1 MQPRSAATTS
11 RRLTNPARWLRALGQ
26 AIIVCVLLWGGQ
38 AWGQI
43 SGPAPR
49 AMLVQKIIIQHEGQ
63 PAASEQL
70 IRANIRLKA
79 GGPYSR
85 KASDDDIHNLRNTG
99 FFENV
104 YVTDKQVAGGVEVTY
119 TLVGK
124 PVVTEILFE
133 GNTGGRKFKGSK
145 LRKKIRSRTGETLNR
160 PRIFSDTRLLQKEYQ
175 KGGYDQAKVGYE
187 VRHEEALG
195 QAVVV
200 FQFDPGRKVKI
211 EDIVFENV
219 VAFSQRELRKVFKTR
234 RHWWMS
240 WLTSSGKFETDQWD
254 EDLEMLVQFYQDE
267 GYIDFKIR
275 EIEFEDSE
283 DDRMVIRLDLY
294 EGYRYQVGNVTFEGT
309 SIFTGDEIRRGV
321 LVRNGVVAPVMLEG
335 AIFTP
340 SGLSEDRAAV
350 RDFYETY
357 GYLDTRVLVSKVPN
371 TDQGTMDL
379 VYRISEGELNFV
391 EKVEIRG
398 NTRTKDKVIRRELA
412 IYPGEVFDMVR
423 VELSKIRLEGTGLFD
438 GVDTQVEKI
447 PELPDRRNLII
458 GVQEGRTGHLIMGF
472 GYSSIESIFAQAGF
486 VQGNFDLFNP
496 PYFTGGGQKFRLQ
509 ITTGTRRQ
517 DYQVTFEEP
526 YFMDRKQRLSVD
538 LYHREIQYFSRYYEQ
553 HQTGIKLGFAR
564 KLWDDFTS
572 GGVNLTFESVGI
584 FDSSSY
590 SDMLKE
596 HDMLTNG
603 LAKGYDLPREHP
615 DSLSANPFDWTYDMD
630 RLHQGELAE
639 LNNDRLVSK
648 LGLFFA
654 YDTLNHGLMPSR
666 GQFTRINA
674 DIAGGP
680 LGGDTEM
687 YRLEFETT
695 YFYPGFVPGHVWEVI
710 GKLGVVDTF
719 GDSGRVP
726 YFDRF
731 FLGGGYTMRGYDY
744 RDIGPQMQRWKTGK
758 GKAGVNT
765 KNVKNLWGV
774 NTENE
779 FGYFVKN
786 KDKEELIPV
795 VSTGS
800 YPFLKQDP
808 ENPSNYYSWQ
818 TPKELP
824 SGEKWKPEEK
834 WTPVIEDSTEIPLGG
849 SSYWFGSVEYSI
861 PIIDKLRF
869 AMFYDVGMVY
879 ADPYDFDFSNY
890 ADNWGIGLRLFVPLL
905 GPLRLDYGIPLNS
918 PDYAE
923 GGGQFHFG
931 VGYSR
936 SF

>member
-1 MQPRSAATTS
+1 MFSDLPPIAFALAAS
-11 RRLTNPARWLRALGQ
+11 LLFALGSQ
-26 AIIVCVLLWGGQ
+26 FQNIGLERIEPRRGAE
-38 AWGQI
+38 I
-43 SGPAPR
+43 S
-49 AMLVQKIIIQHEGQ
+49 
-63 PAASEQL
+63 
-70 IRANIRLKA
+70 
-79 GGPYSR
+79 
-85 KASDDDIHNLRNTG
+85 
-99 FFENV
+99 
-104 YVTDKQVAGGVEVTY
+104 
-119 TLVGK
+119 
-124 PVVTEILFE
+124 
-133 GNTGGRKFKGSK
+133 
-145 LRKKIRSRTGETLNR
+145 
-160 PRIFSDTRLLQKEYQ
+160 IFSTGIFYWLL
-175 KGGYDQAKVGYE
+175 
-187 VRHEEALG
+187 
-195 QAVVV
+195 
-200 FQFDPGRKVKI
+200 
-211 EDIVFENV
+211 
-219 VAFSQRELRKVFKTR
+219 
-234 RHWWMS
+234 
-240 WLTSSGKFETDQWD
+240 
-254 EDLEMLVQFYQDE
+254 
-267 GYIDFKIR
+267 
-275 EIEFEDSE
+275 
-283 DDRMVIRLDLY
+283 
-294 EGYRYQVGNVTFEGT
+294 
-309 SIFTGDEIRRGV
+309 
-321 LVRNGVVAPVMLEG
+321 APVMLEG
-335 AIFTP
+335 TIFTP
-340 SGLSEDRAAV
+340 SGLSEDREAV

-447 PELPDRRNLII
+447 PELPNRRNLII
-458 GVQEGRTGHLIMGF
+458 GVKEGRTGRILMGF
-472 GYSSIESIFAQAGF
+472 GYSSIEAMFAQVGF
-486 VQGNFDLFNP
+486 VQGNFDLFKP

-517 DYQVTFEEP
+517 DYQITFEEP
-526 YFMDRKQRLSVD
+526 YFLNRKQRLSVD

-584 FDSSSY
+584 FDRSSY
-590 SDMLKE
+590 ADMLKE

-680 LGGDTEM
+680 VGGDTEM
-687 YRLEFETT
+687 YRLEFETA
-695 YFYPGFVPGHVWEVI
+695 YFYPGFAPGHVWEVV

-731 FLGGGYTMRGYDY
+731 FLGGGYTLRGYDY
-744 RDIGPQMQRWKTGK
+744 RDIGPQMQRWKNGVEDGK
-758 GKAGVNT
+758 LGYYVNVEGADGKSKGGGFVPVNS
-765 KNVKNLWGV
+765 KVP
-774 NTENE
+774 
-779 FGYFVKN
+779 Y
-786 KDKEELIPV
+786 
-795 VSTGS
+795 
-800 YPFLKQDP
+800 YPFSQSPEKQPAPGD
-808 ENPSNYYSWQ
+808 
-818 TPKELP
+818 
-824 SGEKWKPEEK
+824 K
-834 WTPVIEDSTEIPLGG
+834 WTPVTEDSTDIPLGG

-869 AMFYDVGMVY
+869 AMFYDIGMVY

>member
-1 MQPRSAATTS
+1 MTT
-11 RRLTNPARWLRALGQ
+11 RRVASPASWLRALGQ

-49 AMLVQKIIIQHEGQ
+49 ARLVQKIIIQHEGQ
-63 PAASEQL
+63 PAASEEL

-79 GGPYSR
+79 GGPYSLN
-85 KASDDDIHNLRNTG
+85 ASDDDIHNLRNTG

-104 YVTDKQVAGGVEVTY
+104 YVTNKQVAGGVEVTY

-133 GNTGGRKFKGSK
+133 GNTGGRKFKGNK

-211 EDIVFENV
+211 EDIVFENA

-321 LVRNGVVAPVMLEG
+321 QVRNRAVAPVMLEG
-335 AIFTP
+335 AIFSP
-340 SGLSEDRAAV
+340 SGLGEDREAV
-350 RDFYETY
+350 RDFYEAY
-357 GYLDTRVLVSKVPN
+357 GYLDTRVVVSKVPN

-379 VYRISEGELNFV
+379 VYRISEGEMNFV

-423 VELSKIRLEGTGLFD
+423 VELSRIRLEGTGLFD
-438 GVDTQVEKI
+438 GVDTQVEDI
-447 PELPDRRNLII
+447 PELPNRRNLII
-458 GVQEGRTGHLIMGF
+458 GVKEGRTGRLIMGF
-472 GYSSIESIFAQAGF
+472 GYSSIEAIFAQAGF

-509 ITTGTRRQ
+509 ITAGTRRQ

-526 YFMDRKQRLSVD
+526 YFLDRKQRLSVD

-553 HQTGIKLGFAR
+553 HQTGIKLGFSR

-572 GGVNLTFESVGI
+572 GGVNFTFESVGI
-584 FDSSSY
+584 FDRSSY
-590 SDMLKE
+590 AEMLME

-630 RLHQGELAE
+630 RLHEGEFAE

-666 GQFTRINA
+666 GQFTRVNA

-687 YRLEFETT
+687 YSLELETA
-695 YFYPGFVPGHVWEVI
+695 YFYPGFVPGHVWEVV

-731 FLGGGYTMRGYDY
+731 FLGGGYTLRGYDY
-744 RDIGPQMQRWKTGK
+744 RDIGPQMQRWKNGMEDGK
-758 GKAGVNT
+758 LGYYVNVEGADGKSKGVDFVPVNS
-765 KNVKNLWGV
+765 NVP
-774 NTENE
+774 
-779 FGYFVKN
+779 Y
-786 KDKEELIPV
+786 
-795 VSTGS
+795 
-800 YPFLKQDP
+800 YPFSQSPEKQPAPGD
-808 ENPSNYYSWQ
+808 
-818 TPKELP
+818 
-824 SGEKWKPEEK
+824 K

-849 SSYWFGSVEYSI
+849 SSYWYGSVEYSI

-869 AMFYDVGMVY
+869 AMFYDIGMVY
-879 ADPYDFDFSNY
+879 ADPYDFDFSSY

-905 GPLRLDYGIPLNS
+905 GPLRLDYGVPLNS
-918 PDYAE
+918 PDYAD

>member
-1 MQPRSAATTS
+1 M
-11 RRLTNPARWLRALGQ
+11 
-26 AIIVCVLLWGGQ
+26 
-38 AWGQI
+38 
-43 SGPAPR
+43 
-49 AMLVQKIIIQHEGQ
+49 
-63 PAASEQL
+63 
-70 IRANIRLKA
+70 
-79 GGPYSR
+79 
-85 KASDDDIHNLRNTG
+85 
-99 FFENV
+99 
-104 YVTDKQVAGGVEVTY
+104 
-119 TLVGK
+119 
-124 PVVTEILFE
+124 
-133 GNTGGRKFKGSK
+133 
-145 LRKKIRSRTGETLNR
+145 
-160 PRIFSDTRLLQKEYQ
+160 
-175 KGGYDQAKVGYE
+175 
-187 VRHEEALG
+187 
-195 QAVVV
+195 
-200 FQFDPGRKVKI
+200 
-211 EDIVFENV
+211 
-219 VAFSQRELRKVFKTR
+219 
-234 RHWWMS
+234 
-240 WLTSSGKFETDQWD
+240 
-254 EDLEMLVQFYQDE
+254 
-267 GYIDFKIR
+267 
-275 EIEFEDSE
+275 
-283 DDRMVIRLDLY
+283 
-294 EGYRYQVGNVTFEGT
+294 
-309 SIFTGDEIRRGV
+309 
-321 LVRNGVVAPVMLEG
+321 
-335 AIFTP
+335 
-340 SGLSEDRAAV
+340 
-350 RDFYETY
+350 
-357 GYLDTRVLVSKVPN
+357 
-371 TDQGTMDL
+371 
-379 VYRISEGELNFV
+379 
-391 EKVEIRG
+391 
-398 NTRTKDKVIRRELA
+398 IRRELA

-447 PELPDRRNLII
+447 PELPNGRNLII
-458 GVQEGRTGHLIMGF
+458 GVKEGRTGRLIMGF
-472 GYSSIESIFAQAGF
+472 GYSSIEAMFAQAGF

-509 ITTGTRRQ
+509 ITAGTRRQ

-526 YFMDRKQRLSVD
+526 YFLDRKQRLSVD

-584 FDSSSY
+584 FDRSSY

-615 DSLSANPFDWTYDMD
+615 DSLSANPFDWTYDID

-687 YRLEFETT
+687 YRLELETA
-695 YFYPGFVPGHVWEVI
+695 YFYPGFVPGHVWEVV

-744 RDIGPQMQRWKTGK
+744 RDIGPQMQRWKNGVEDGK
-758 GKAGVNT
+758 LGYYVNVEGADGKSKGVDF
-765 KNVKNLWGV
+765 VPV
-774 NTENE
+774 NSKVP
-779 FGYFVKN
+779 Y
-786 KDKEELIPV
+786 
-795 VSTGS
+795 
-800 YPFLKQDP
+800 YPFSQSPEKQPAPGD
-808 ENPSNYYSWQ
+808 
-818 TPKELP
+818 
-824 SGEKWKPEEK
+824 K

-869 AMFYDVGMVY
+869 AMFYDIGMVY
-879 ADPYDFDFSNY
+879 ADPYDFDFSSY

>member
-79 GGPYSR
+79 GEPYSR

-211 EDIVFENV
+211 EDIVFENA
-219 VAFSQRELRKVFKTR
+219 VAFSQRELRKVLKTR

-379 VYRISEGELNFV
+379 VYSISEGELNFV

-526 YFMDRKQRLSVD
+526 YFLDRKLRLSVD
-538 LYHREIQYFSRYYEQ
+538 LYHREIQYFSRYFEQ
-553 HQTGIKLGFAR
+553 HQTGARLGLSR
-564 KLWDDFTS
+564 KLWNDFTS
-572 GGVNLTFESVGI
+572 GGVDFTFESIGI
-584 FDSSSY
+584 HDRSY
-590 SDMLKE
+590 FSDMLAE

-603 LAKGYDLPREHP
+603 LAKGHP
-615 DSLSANPFDWTYDMD
+615 DGLSANPFDWTYDMA
-630 RLHQGELAE
+630 RLEQGELAE
-639 LNNDRLVSK
+639 LNNNRLVSK

-654 YDTLNHGLMPSR
+654 YDTRNHSLMPSR
-666 GQFTRINA
+666 GQRTQVNA
-674 DIAGGP
+674 EVAGGP
-680 LGGDTEM
+680 MSGDTEM
-687 YRLEFETT
+687 YRLEIETA
-695 YFYPGFVPGHVWEVI
+695 YYYPGFADDHVWEVV

-719 GDSGRVP
+719 GDSRRVP

-731 FLGGGYTMRGYDY
+731 FLGGGYSLRGYDY
-744 RDIGPQMQRWKTGK
+744 RDIGPRMQTWEN
-758 GKAGVNT
+758 GVVNDQYGYYV
-765 KNVKNLWGV
+765 NV
-774 NTENE
+774 ENE
-779 FGYFVKN
+779 AGEVVGEKFVPV
-786 KDKEELIPV
+786 KD
-795 VSTGS
+795 SFTDN
-800 YPFLKQDP
+800 PFAQEP
-808 ENPSNYYSWQ
+808 Q
-818 TPKELP
+818 ELP
-824 SGEKWKPEEK
+824 AAGNK
-834 WTPVIEDSTEIPLGG
+834 WTPVITDGRETLGG
-849 SSYWFGSVEYSI
+849 NSYWFGSVEYSI
-861 PIIDKLRF
+861 PIIDRLRVAF
-869 AMFYDVGMVY
+869 FYDIGMVY
-879 ADPYDFDFSNY
+879 EDSYDFEFSNY
-890 ADNWGIGLRLFVPLL
+890 ADNWGIGLRLFVPML
-905 GPLRLDYGIPLNS
+905 GPLRLDYGFPITH
-918 PDYAE
+918 PDYAK
-923 GGGQFHFG
+923 GGGQFNFG
-931 VGYSR
+931 VGFTR
-936 SF
+936 DF